1 MRKIESLTEMSNQQ
15 LWVLFP
21 IILAPY
27 CPEWPELFRR
37 EAALLKRAVGE
48 QRILR
53 ISHIGSTAVPG
64 LLAKPAI
71 DILLE
76 ISGETT
82 LGEFQMSLEEAGYL
96 FAAQPGKPAPG
107 MMFLKGDTPQGFA
120 REVFHVHVRYLG
132 DWDEL
137 YFRDYLRQFPR
148 KAAEYEALKRR
159 LQVKYTHDR
168 DAYTQAKGSF
178 IKSTTALAR
187 KHFGAK
193 YKPGAAQGQAT
204 RIE

>member
-1 MRKIESLTEMSNQQ
+1 M
-15 LWVLFP
+15 
-21 IILAPY
+21 
-27 CPEWPELFRR
+27 
-37 EAALLKRAVGE
+37 
-48 QRILR
+48 
-53 ISHIGSTAVPG
+53 PG
-64 LLAKPAI
+64 LTAKPTV

-76 ISGETT
+76 ISGETP
-82 LGEFQMSLEEAGYL
+82 LGELQMSLEEAGYL

-107 MMFLKGDTPQGFA
+107 MMFMKGYTPEGFA

-137 YFRDYLRQFPR
+137 YFRDYLRKFPR

-178 IKSTTALAR
+178 IKSTTTLAR

-193 YKPGAAQGQAT
+193 YRPGAAQGQAT

>member
-1 MRKIESLTEMSNQQ
+1 
-15 LWVLFP
+15 
-21 IILAPY
+21 
-27 CPEWPELFRR
+27 
-37 EAALLKRAVGE
+37 
-48 QRILR
+48 
-53 ISHIGSTAVPG
+53 
-64 LLAKPAI
+64 
-71 DILLE
+71 
-76 ISGETT
+76 
-82 LGEFQMSLEEAGYL
+82 MSLEEAGYL

-107 MMFLKGDTPQGFA
+107 MMFMKGDTPQGFA

-137 YFRDYLRQFPR
+137 YFRDYLRKFPR

-168 DAYTQAKGSF
+168 DAYTKAKGSF

-193 YKPGAAQGQAT
+193 YKPGAAQGRQLG
-204 RIE
+204 

>member
-1 MRKIESLTEMSNQQ
+1 MGAQPCQGSWPNPPSIFFWK
-15 LWVLFP
+15 FP
-21 IILAPY
+21 
-27 CPEWPELFRR
+27 
-37 EAALLKRAVGE
+37 
-48 QRILR
+48 
-53 ISHIGSTAVPG
+53 
-64 LLAKPAI
+64 
-71 DILLE
+71 
-76 ISGETT
+76 GETT

-137 YFRDYLRQFPR
+137 YFRDYLRKFPR

-193 YKPGAAQGQAT
+193 YKPGAAQGRQLG
-204 RIE
+204 

>member
-1 MRKIESLTEMSNQQ
+1 MAR
-15 LWVLFP
+15 
-21 IILAPY
+21 IIPKRSGSAKKSGGGTKDLEDQPY
-27 CPEWPELFRR
+27 WEHS
-37 EAALLKRAVGE
+37 RA
-48 QRILR
+48 R
-53 ISHIGSTAVPG
+53 
-64 LLAKPAI
+64 
-71 DILLE
+71 
-76 ISGETT
+76 
-82 LGEFQMSLEEAGYL
+82 
-96 FAAQPGKPAPG
+96 APG
-107 MMFLKGDTPQGFA
+107 QTHRRYSFGNFRGNTAWGTSDVFGRGGLSLCCAAWQTGPGHDVLKGDTPQGFA

-168 DAYTQAKGSF
+168 DAYTKAKGSF

-193 YKPGAAQGQAT
+193 YRPGAAQGRQLG
-204 RIE
+204 